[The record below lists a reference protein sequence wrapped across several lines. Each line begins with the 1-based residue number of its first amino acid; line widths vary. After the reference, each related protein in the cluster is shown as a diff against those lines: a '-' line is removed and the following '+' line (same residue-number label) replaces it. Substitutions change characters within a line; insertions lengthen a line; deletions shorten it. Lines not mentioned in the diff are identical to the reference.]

1 VKHIGLNRTSTAA
14 AMSLQ
19 TIQAYQEAAAARP
32 PDDESDAEEDT
43 LVNDYK
49 EQMQYDHQPP
59 EDFERTAVSGPAV
72 GQDIRE
78 KLAAAA
84 EPLEYQATLET
95 KLASYDMYC
104 SLFHF
109 ILNSDGPVPL
119 EMPSVSSS
127 FVDGGV

>member
-1 VKHIGLNRTSTAA
+1 
-14 AMSLQ
+14 MSLQ
-19 TIQAYQEAAAARP
+19 TIQPYQETAAARP

-49 EQMQYDHQPP
+49 EQMQYDHQAP
-59 EDFERTAVSGPAV
+59 EDFEGRTALAGPAV

-119 EMPSVSSS
+119 EMPSVSLTPC
-127 FVDGGV
+127 GWRC